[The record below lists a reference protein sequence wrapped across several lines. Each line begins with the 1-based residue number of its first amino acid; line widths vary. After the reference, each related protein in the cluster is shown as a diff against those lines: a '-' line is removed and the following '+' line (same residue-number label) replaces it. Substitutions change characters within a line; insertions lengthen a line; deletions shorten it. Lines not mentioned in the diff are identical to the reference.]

1 MVVEE
6 VDESIAR
13 SDACARFVDDAVF
26 ARDVAEEGV
35 SSAATPCE
43 IPAVEWGCARRRSA
57 MDRVVAGCA
66 FERLIDGVF
75 LREQE
80 DGIDG
85 IVVFDVRG
93 EQDVVAVEGFAKHE
107 EVLFAAFGGVFSDG
121 GRERFPERVF
131 DVFERVDSEAV
142 AIGGVDP
149 VREDVDHGLSDVG
162 AFGGDVF
169 EAAGEV
175 A

>member
-1 MVVEE
+1 MSKLNELLEQLCPNGVEYWNIGDIAE
-6 VDESIAR
+6 VGTGSSNGNEAIDDGAYPFFVRSQTIKAKDDYEYDEEAII
-13 SDACARFVDDAVF
+13 
-26 ARDVAEEGV
+26 
-35 SSAATPCE
+35 
-43 IPAVEWGCARRRSA
+43 IPG
-57 MDRVVAGCA
+57 
-66 FERLIDGVF
+66 
-75 LREQE
+75 E

-85 IVVFDVRG
+85 IFVFDVRG

-169 EAAGEV
+169 ETAGEV